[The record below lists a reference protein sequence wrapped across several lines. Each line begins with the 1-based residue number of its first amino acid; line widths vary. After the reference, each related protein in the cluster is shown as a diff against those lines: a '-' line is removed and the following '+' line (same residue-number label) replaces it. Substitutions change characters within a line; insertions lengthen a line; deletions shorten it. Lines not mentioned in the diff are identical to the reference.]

1 MLTSLGVSAMSCS
14 RGVGMPP
21 HRSSTALRSVMLPVL
36 ADPRKPGTS
45 PTTCPPVPKPRSG
58 VPASSFSRRGDA
70 FEFAIVR
77 RGGRRFF
84 TGPPTI
90 FFVSIP
96 LSMPSF
102 KGVPL
107 VSDAERLIPRSVFG
121 EPVALRKSPRAEVGA
136 SARPPRGDRRTPRA
150 LGRSP
155 RWGELM
161 FSLCSAS
168 LGDGIARLESPET
181 PVTPEGTSRSG
192 TVNAAPRNFF
202 SLRGDKEGESAPS
215 TRAFAP
221 LLVLAISDSRRL
233 EPGESVPS
241 VSSAS
246 AAALSQKR
254 GVTSAAPRAGADFF
268 ENAFSAF
275 ALDSARRLAPAA
287 ASFERSP
294 ERALSRG
301 FVGRDAPTPRL
312 PAFGA
317 EWSRER
323 EERKRQKR
331 RRTSVSRLRGESD
344 RRVALSGSRFPTGSA
359 GLERRHAGKSGRV
372 PRVLRFG
379 KRGVAPRR
387 APQHARGGAG
397 RGVPGALARAGC
409 RARRALARA
418 RVRTRVVAR
427 LAARLSSN
435 ARAAGRSTHQIQQRR
450 GRAPLWPGTGGSWS
464 CSCSKVTVW
473 GALGSPSTC
482 LRAGQ
487 FGDVHR

>member
-1 MLTSLGVSAMSCS
+1 MAMLTSLGVSAMSCS

-21 HRSSTALRSVMLPVL
+21 HRSSTALRKVMLPVL

-58 VPASSFSRRGDA
+58 VPRSFSRRGDA

-90 FFVSIP
+90 FFGTIP

-168 LGDGIARLESPET
+168 LGDGIARLASPET
-181 PVTPEGTSRSG
+181 PDTPQGTSRSG

-254 GVTSAAPRAGADFF
+254 GVTSAAPRAGAAFF

-287 ASFERSP
+287 ASFERS
-294 ERALSRG
+294 EKRAWSRG

-312 PAFGA
+312 P
-317 EWSRER
+317 
-323 EERKRQKR
+323 
-331 RRTSVSRLRGESD
+331 
-344 RRVALSGSRFPTGSA
+344 
-359 GLERRHAGKSGRV
+359 
-372 PRVLRFG
+372 
-379 KRGVAPRR
+379 
-387 APQHARGGAG
+387 
-397 RGVPGALARAGC
+397 
-409 RARRALARA
+409 
-418 RVRTRVVAR
+418 
-427 LAARLSSN
+427 
-435 ARAAGRSTHQIQQRR
+435 
-450 GRAPLWPGTGGSWS
+450 LWPGTGGSWS
-464 CSCSKVTVW
+464 WSCSKVTVW